1 VSGGGAGGA
10 LDATAGTAAG
20 RVCGQLP
27 TLCSA
32 LRTVEEAAAARG
44 AGGGLLLARLSALR
58 GSASAP
64 TMRIWPHCG
73 PTNARLRLHLPL
85 VVPASGEYT
94 LTVAGVSRSW
104 REGGAVLLF
113 DDHFRHDV
121 LAKPPADGDT
131 DTRLVLIVDVW
142 HPQVPLTDRVVLS
155 RRMQE
160 WSERGARL
168 MQQQQ

>member
-1 VSGGGAGGA
+1 
-10 LDATAGTAAG
+10 
-20 RVCGQLP
+20 
-27 TLCSA
+27 
-32 LRTVEEAAAARG
+32 
-44 AGGGLLLARLSALR
+44 
-58 GSASAP
+58 
-64 TMRIWPHCG
+64 
-73 PTNARLRLHLPL
+73 
-85 VVPASGEYT
+85 
-94 LTVAGVSRSW
+94 
-104 REGGAVLLF
+104 VLLF